1 MALQV
6 WLPLNGDLHN
16 QGLNQNVTAT
26 NHGAVVNDGGKI
38 GKCYQFGTSTSY
50 LALSKQAMRSCT
62 TEVSICFWLKILTWN
77 SSYETYF
84 QAGLN
89 GSAWPNYTFGLLRNN
104 ANSNCCFTI
113 SDGTS
118 SSKASYL
125 TPSLEI
131 NTWYHISLLYKTGH
145 CLIYIN
151 GQLYKDYAASIVPK
165 FSNIDRI
172 TLGMCNNYSQYQS
185 NCQINDFRIY
195 DHALSPKEVEDIS
208 KALVLHYKL
217 DNNGMGNEN
226 YWTNGQPQV
235 NTWGERFLYPNELRT
250 MFARTSASYVSS
262 PTTVP
267 NEYTEIKFLSTREQT
282 ENGGVQLQKMQRY
295 NEDANGMCPI
305 LENLNAGEYFTL
317 SYELY
322 VNSSVNV
329 KFHISKRVNGTAT
342 KVESSI
348 FQVSTVN
355 TWTKISQSIQITSDF
370 DKSNI
375 TTEVDRLGAF
385 LSIQDILGV
394 TTSDEVVIKVRNIK
408 LERGQEAT
416 PWTPARA
423 DFGHVDDDIIYDYS
437 GYGNNGTI
445 IGNLIAAAGSP
456 RYNVATYTASGDT
469 NYIQTP
475 TLNLP
480 GDQITLNF
488 WFKSSNKTPG
498 SDYHMPLEA
507 AANSNQAYEMSI
519 HKTGYLRGGLVVAG
533 TRKVDNCTSTK
544 LTDGSWHM
552 CTMTYDGAII
562 KRYVDAVMEKSTAAT
577 GSLVTS
583 TYFVLGHR
591 SSDTSYYSKE
601 AYTSDARIYTTALTD
616 AQITELYNTSMLV
629 DASGNIIPRGLEE
642 V

>member
-16 QGLNQNVTAT
+16 QGLNQSVTAT
-26 NHGAVVNDGGKI
+26 NHGATVNDSGKI

-77 SSYETYF
+77 SSYATYF

-131 NTWYHISLLYKTGH
+131 DTWYHVSLLYKTGH

-151 GQLYKDYAASIVPK
+151 GQLYKDYTASIVPN
-165 FSNIDRI
+165 FSSIDRI

-195 DHALSPKEVEDIS
+195 NHALSPKEVEDIS
-208 KALVLHYKL
+208 KGLVLHYKL

-235 NTWGERFLYPNELRT
+235 DTWANPCTNELRT
-250 MFARTSASYVSS
+250 MIARTSASYVSY

-267 NEYTEIKFLSTREQT
+267 NEYTEIKFLSTREQIDD
-282 ENGGVQLQKMQRY
+282 GGLQLQKMQRY
-295 NEDANGMCPI
+295 SEDVNGMCPI

-322 VNSSVNV
+322 VNSPVNV
-329 KFHISKRVNGTAT
+329 KFHISKRVNGTSSKAGP
-342 KVESSI
+342 SI

-375 TTEVDRLGAF
+375 TAEVDFLGAF

-423 DFGHVDDDIIYDYS
+423 DFGHADDNVIYDYS

-445 IGNLIAAAGSP
+445 VGNLTVATGSP
-456 RYNVATYTASGDT
+456 RYDVYTNLTTTSTHIYTPALTTAGFANSFSISWWGNVSTYSGKMMWGFQDGNRLNGIYGGNLWNTGDSSSNPLYTPGTTTQVKAPTVNIWHHFVMTGDGSACKVYKDGQLWAQAKTYKSLTGTIIYFNGWANAT
-469 NYIQTP
+469 NYALANTKI
-475 TLNLP
+475 
-480 GDQITLNF
+480 
-488 WFKSSNKTPG
+488 
-498 SDYHMPLEA
+498 SDFRLYA
-507 AANSNQAYEMSI
+507 
-519 HKTGYLRGGLVVAG
+519 
-533 TRKVDNCTSTK
+533 
-544 LTDGSWHM
+544 
-552 CTMTYDGAII
+552 
-562 KRYVDAVMEKSTAAT
+562 
-577 GSLVTS
+577 
-583 TYFVLGHR
+583 
-591 SSDTSYYSKE
+591 
-601 AYTSDARIYTTALTD
+601 TALTAD
-616 AQITELYNTSMLV
+616 QVKELYQTSMLV
-629 DASGNIIPRGLEE
+629 DTSGNIMPRGLEE